1 MKKIKLIILF
11 LIPIILGAQ
20 IVKASTLQKRN
31 QDISKYLIER
41 YNKLRSKRN
50 LSYIQHDTILDNV
63 AMEIQ
68 SNRKY
73 RKSMN
78 LFNENSIRFLL
89 YNRGVIDYQYEII
102 EALDKDT
109 ASAYKSF
116 LLNDPFSNLRV
127 GFCKKKNRNILL
139 KTKSFLKFNHW
150 EVSAHSPVIDGLHN
164 KSKTINI
171 GEDSAKCFMKTLKQ
185 GKYTY
190 YTTNSIPLK
199 SDRTAIPTKK
209 PSMVKLTNKSYD
221 LVFTLRGNECNK
233 YLIIVNEKNEKVTIM
248 K

>member
-20 IVKASTLQKRN
+20 IVKASTLQKGN
-31 QDISKYLIER
+31 QDISKHLIER
-41 YNKLRSKRN
+41 YNKLRSKRS
-50 LSYIQHDTILDNV
+50 LSYIQHDTILDNIV
-63 AMEIQ
+63 LEIQ

-78 LFNENSIRFLL
+78 LFNENYIRLLL
-89 YNRGVIDYQYEII
+89 YKKGIADYQYEIM
-102 EALDKDT
+102 ETLDKDT

-150 EVSAHSPVIDGLHN
+150 EVSVHSPVIDGLHN